1 MGQYTLNINGAQH
14 SVDAPGEESLLF
26 VLRNHLNLT
35 GAKYG
40 CGEGQ
45 CGACTVLLNGRATRS
60 CLVPMS
66 STANLKIETIEG
78 LERDGRLSAV
88 QQAFIDEDAMQCGY
102 CIPGMIMN
110 ATSLLRHTPHPSDDQ
125 ILTAMNGN
133 ICRCGTYPRIL
144 AAIRRAEQSGEAA
157 S

>member
-1 MGQYTLNINGAQH
+1 MGQFTLNINGAQH
-14 SVDAPGEESLLF
+14 SVDAPDEESLLF
-26 VLRNHLNLT
+26 VLRDHLNLT

-60 CLVPMS
+60 CLVPVS
-66 STANLKIETIEG
+66 SAANLKIETIEG
-78 LERDGRLSAV
+78 QERDGRLSAV